1 MNKNYTYPFCEM
13 LVSAGF
19 FLVLFLER
27 SVTILYKVW
36 EKRSKSSDEQSNL
49 QDGIKSPISSSS
61 TLSSPSSPSSSP
73 PQHQHQQP
81 LSHQPLSSP
90 SLPTTLATTSE
101 VIELTT
107 IASRNDKSENK
118 ATTEIHSSESSSRNI
133 CLHIVDE
140 EVLPSDSKY
149 RNTADF
155 DCLISSRKPYKSGKT
170 FKENQA
176 NLAESSDELC
186 ILIPDQCV
194 CSIENHLVDSQNGR
208 FVCQDISNK
217 EKLFCRSHSSI
228 GIYGSTVTD
237 QTNIPLHFANDNSCY
252 HNDEYHSAQN
262 HEERTVKYISNV
274 QTAEENTPVEETEEN
289 DDLHQSGAIILLLVL
304 IFHSFFDG
312 ITLGLR
318 KEVMDI
324 FTIMFALIFHKCLI
338 AFSLTL
344 KLRETFTDRLWRVK
358 LWLVIFSFISPIGA
372 TIGWLLSYNEMDPLV
387 FHKGLS
393 GTLTSISTAL
403 VDEFAFNGIVI
414 RLMDGKVESGE
425 GDALLLPANQIISKL
440 EGVTARI
447 VYLARDA
454 IVPQLEKYYNIEL
467 DIGTTLIT
475 CAGSLKFKKAVNSAQ
490 NVQASEVAT
499 PILGID
505 KGYSPSLCAE
515 AFVEGLLW
523 FFDNPNTRQKTQ
535 IFNIYSKNKAALI
548 LMALAI
554 EKRVFPFGKRTVF
567 SDVFQIRKCRI
578 LEPTTN
584 AVIAVVSRSAFEDIQ
599 QRANSHKTN
608 EYTVLCNSE
617 DSIHMIAVEQ
627 MNGRSL
633 NEVMY
638 VAAPESKAVDEYK
651 YFIKVLIDQM
661 QRTFE
666 RNQKDISVVLDFGIE
681 VFSGDDFHR
690 CFLSAVKYFS
700 ESLAE
705 T

>member
-1 MNKNYTYPFCEM
+1 MEETSSLMKVNSTNYTKYKAADEIISKSTAILGLLVGTLSSCVFCYVYVGRKLDENRTDSTKKRRITWQKLFSSLNMFSGGIFFGMSLLFLLPESSSDLDSYFKSMNKNYTYPFCEM

-118 ATTEIHSSESSSRNI
+118 ATSEIHSSESSSRNI

-155 DCLISSRKPYKSGKT
+155 GCLISSRKTYKSEKT
-170 FKENQA
+170 FKENQT

-372 TIGWLLSYNEMDPLV
+372 TIGWLLSYNEMDPMV

-393 GTLTSISTAL
+393 GTLTSISTGTL
-403 VDEFAFNGIVI
+403 FYVTFFEILGPDLINHKGNFLQVLSVMIGF
-414 RLMDGKVESGE
+414 
-425 GDALLLPANQIISKL
+425 
-440 EGVTARI
+440 GVMA
-447 VYLARDA
+447 
-454 IVPQLEKYYNIEL
+454 
-467 DIGTTLIT
+467 
-475 CAGSLKFKKAVNSAQ
+475 SLK
-490 NVQASEVAT
+490 
-499 PILGID
+499 IL
-505 KGYSPSLCAE
+505 
-515 AFVEGLLW
+515 
-523 FFDNPNTRQKTQ
+523 
-535 IFNIYSKNKAALI
+535 
-548 LMALAI
+548 
-554 EKRVFPFGKRTVF
+554 
-567 SDVFQIRKCRI
+567 
-578 LEPTTN
+578 
-584 AVIAVVSRSAFEDIQ
+584 
-599 QRANSHKTN
+599 
-608 EYTVLCNSE
+608 
-617 DSIHMIAVEQ
+617 
-627 MNGRSL
+627 
-633 NEVMY
+633 
-638 VAAPESKAVDEYK
+638 
-651 YFIKVLIDQM
+651 
-661 QRTFE
+661 
-666 RNQKDISVVLDFGIE
+666 
-681 VFSGDDFHR
+681 
-690 CFLSAVKYFS
+690 
-700 ESLAE
+700 
-705 T
+705 